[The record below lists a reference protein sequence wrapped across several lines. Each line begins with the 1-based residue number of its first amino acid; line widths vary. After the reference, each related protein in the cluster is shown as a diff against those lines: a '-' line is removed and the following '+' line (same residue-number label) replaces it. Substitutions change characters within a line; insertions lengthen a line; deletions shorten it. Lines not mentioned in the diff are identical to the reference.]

1 MKEMPSFS
9 GQGVV
14 VKSRLLAE
22 TPATISQT
30 QKTSSVRD
38 SGSCVLEVSG
48 EKLRLTGG
56 ETENGGDGEV
66 IPSIAVDRTDTGCVL
81 LNVSV
86 SLK

>member
-1 MKEMPSFS
+1 MPSFS

-14 VKSRLLAE
+14 ATSWLLAE

-30 QKTSSVRD
+30 QKNSSVQD

-48 EKLRLTGG
+48 EKLRFTGG
-56 ETENGGDGEV
+56 ETENSGDGDV
-66 IPSIAVDRTDTGCVL
+66 IPSIAIDCTDTDCVL